1 MDYQGPGGRGCFNC
15 RWWLA
20 FYLLPS
26 FVSPQPCTIST
37 RPIAFVGFPPRSL
50 ARSKERAIL
59 CNGFKQ
65 NLTSFLLFASL
76 LLVIG
81 CLWGGEDFC
90 NISNLYVPPPPQSTS
105 VNTAANKSLR
115 QVEIMPIKPATA
127 QSVARQH
134 ATTVARKAM

>member
-20 FYLLPS
+20 FYLLSS

-37 RPIAFVGFPPRSL
+37 RPIAFLGFPPRSL
-50 ARSKERAIL
+50 ARTKERAIL

-81 CLWGGEDFC
+81 CLWGRRRFLQYSQPLC
-90 NISNLYVPPPPQSTS
+90 SPPQSTS

-127 QSVARQH
+127 PSVARQH